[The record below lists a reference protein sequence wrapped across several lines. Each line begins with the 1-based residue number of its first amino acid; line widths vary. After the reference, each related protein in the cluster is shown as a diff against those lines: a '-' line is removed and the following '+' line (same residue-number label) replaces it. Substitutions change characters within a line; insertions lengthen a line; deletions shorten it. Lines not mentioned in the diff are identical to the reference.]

1 MSFESLILAIMVLGA
16 LIVIGS
22 LVIIVSRQK
31 GVKKIN
37 YKTFFVFGIP
47 LLGLGFTW
55 IVMDFLR
62 PIGIVC
68 LGMGAIYL
76 MISLAYKDKWKP
88 SKYDNTEAAEE
99 E

>member
-1 MSFESLILAIMVLGA
+1 
-16 LIVIGS
+16 
-22 LVIIVSRQK
+22 
-31 GVKKIN
+31 
-37 YKTFFVFGIP
+37 

>member
-1 MSFESLILAIMVLGA
+1 MGLGV

-22 LVIIVSRQK
+22 LVLLVSRQK
-31 GVKKIN
+31 GVKKIS
-37 YKTFFVFGIP
+37 YKTFFILGIP

-62 PIGIVC
+62 PIGIVFLC
-68 LGMGAIYL
+68 MGAIYL
-76 MISLAYKDKWKP
+76 VISLAYKDKWKP
-88 SKYDNTEAAEE
+88 SKSNNTIEE